1 MVPGMNESPVIPSAT
16 VLLLRDGAEGLE
28 VFMVLR
34 HEGVASFAG
43 ALVFPGGKVDPRD
56 RDPGLAGF
64 SCESDDAGFRIAA
77 IREAFEECGVLL
89 ARDARTGGALVDAE
103 RLARL
108 EARWRAELH
117 AGACGILDVV
127 CPEALELAC
136 DLLVPWA
143 HWITPEGLPRI
154 FDTHFFLAEAPADH
168 VALHDGA
175 ESTDSVWISPKRALA
190 EQATGLRR
198 LVFPTWMNLRRLARA
213 GSVAEALALARATT
227 IVPVRPVASRHPR
240 GRLLRVPPEADYGC
254 REVIADEA
262 IGRFEIVA

>member
-1 MVPGMNESPVIPSAT
+1 
-16 VLLLRDGAEGLE
+16 
-28 VFMVLR
+28 
-34 HEGVASFAG
+34 
-43 ALVFPGGKVDPRD
+43 
-56 RDPGLAGF
+56 
-64 SCESDDAGFRIAA
+64 
-77 IREAFEECGVLL
+77 VLL
-89 ARDARTGGALVDAE
+89 ARDRRRGALVDAE

-108 EARWRAELH
+108 EARWRAELN
-117 AGACGILDVV
+117 AGANGILDVV
-127 CPEALELAC
+127 CPEGLELAC

-154 FDTHFFLAEAPADH
+154 FDTQFFLAEAPADH

-175 ESTDSVWISPKRALA
+175 ESTDSVWIAPGRALA

-213 GSVAEALALARATT
+213 GSVAEALALARGAAV
-227 IVPVRPVASRHPR
+227 VPVRPVATKHPS
-240 GRLLRVPPEADYGC
+240 GRLLRVPAEADYGC